1 MTMTTGSNTGRH
13 NTPADAR
20 MRRGLKRYERP
31 APRRS
36 RRLTALALS
45 LLLSLI
51 LAVSGCGLGA
61 DSGVDPAAA
70 SASESQAALASAE
83 TLPEIAATDAVPSDT
98 QTPSPSP
105 EAAAQPPVPTED
117 RAGNPI
123 SVPEKVARIVS
134 LAPSFTEILI
144 DMGLAERIVAIDM
157 NAAAIN
163 GVDAA
168 WPVFDMMAPDTEK
181 LLALAPDVLL
191 ASPIS
196 TGGGDD
202 PFKLLRDAGICVIYV
217 PTSDSIADIEEDLR
231 FVGAVVGE
239 SDKAESL
246 VTAMQAEIDAIG
258 AIGAGVTEKK
268 RVHFEISAAPYI
280 YSFGKGVFLDEM
292 LALIG
297 AENVYADQESWIPV
311 ADEVA
316 LAGDP
321 DVILTNV
328 NYIPDAIGE
337 IKARPGWSEIKAV
350 KSGDVYYIDN
360 MASSLPNHNIVKAL
374 REMAEAVYPELY

>member
-1 MTMTTGSNTGRH
+1 MTMTTGNITGRH
-13 NTPADAR
+13 NTQAGAR
-20 MRRGLKRYERP
+20 ARRVQTRCERP
-31 APRRS
+31 APLRPRWV
-36 RRLTALALS
+36 TALALS

-51 LAVSGCGLGA
+51 LAVSGCGLGTG
-61 DSGVDPAAA
+61 SGVEPATPP
-70 SASESQAALASAE
+70 ASESLQAPASAE
-83 TLPEIAATDAVPSDT
+83 TLPQTAATGAVPSDS

-105 EAAAQPPVPTED
+105 EAAEQPSVPTED

-123 SVPEKVARIVS
+123 SVPEKVSRIVS
-134 LAPSFTEILI
+134 LAPSFTEMLI

-163 GVDAA
+163 GVNAA

-217 PTSDSIADIEEDLR
+217 PTSESIADIEEDLR

-239 SDKAESL
+239 SEKAQSL
-246 VTAMQAEIDAIG
+246 VNAMRAELDAIG

-337 IKARPGWSEIKAV
+337 IKVRPGWSEIKAV
-350 KSGDVYYIDN
+350 KTGDVYYIDN